1 MDFEDVGEGSR
12 IIYRPK
18 YARRISEDVLLERS
32 PSREFVKFKG
42 MGWMSRGELKHY
54 ELVEVICSAER
65 ACPGCATPEKP
76 EDSKPCR
83 NAPGGSPQLERYL
96 DALELS
102 KYGRLRGDE

>member
-1 MDFEDVGEGSR
+1 MDFDEVGEGSR

-18 YARRISEDVLLERS
+18 YSRRINEDVLLERS

-54 ELVEVICSAER
+54 ELVEVICA
-65 ACPGCATPEKP
+65 APEQTG
-76 EDSKPCR
+76 PCR
-83 NAPGGSPQLERYL
+83 NAPAGSPQLQRYL

-102 KYGRLRGDE
+102 KYTNGPNDE

>member
-18 YARRISEDVLLERS
+18 YSRRINEDVLLERS

-54 ELVEVICSAER
+54 ELVEVV
-65 ACPGCATPEKP
+65 CASPEAGQTR
-76 EDSKPCR
+76 PCR
-83 NAPGGSPQLERYL
+83 NAPRGSPQLERYL

-102 KYGRLRGDE
+102 KYTNGADDE